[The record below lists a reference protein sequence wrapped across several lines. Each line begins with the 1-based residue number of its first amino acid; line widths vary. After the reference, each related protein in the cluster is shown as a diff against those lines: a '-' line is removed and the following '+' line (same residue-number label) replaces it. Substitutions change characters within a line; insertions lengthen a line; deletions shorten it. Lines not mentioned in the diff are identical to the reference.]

1 MNILFIGSSGALS
14 LSPFYKLLLS
24 EYSVVA
30 VAVYKPIKFQNKI
43 IALENESLALA
54 ASKAEIPV
62 IDLSQSLPEL
72 VEQISGISI
81 DVIIMSCYSRR
92 LPDGIINLAPAGCY
106 NLHPSLLPRYRG
118 PEPIFWQMKYADK
131 TGVSWHKVIY
141 ELDAGDIALQ
151 KEVFLDDGLS
161 YSEISMLLAE
171 TGADLMLKLL
181 SEIASDSQ
189 TLIPQNADDASYYNY
204 PESSDF
210 VIDNRYSAQQIYNF
224 MRATQAFSRP
234 YLFQFD
240 NYRFTLDAA
249 LDYDNNRC
257 LETVEMQGNR
267 LYIPCN
273 EGVLIA
279 TYTDKIPA

>member
-72 VEQISGISI
+72 VAQISGITI

-92 LPDGIINLAPAGCY
+92 LPDVIIDLATRGCY
-106 NLHPSLLPRYRG
+106 NMHPSLLPRYRG
-118 PEPIFWQMKYADK
+118 PEPIFWQMRYADK
-131 TGVSWHKVIY
+131 TGVSWHKVVY
-141 ELDAGDIALQ
+141 EFDAGDIALQ

-161 YSEISMLLAE
+161 YSEISMFLAE
-171 TGADLMLKLL
+171 TGTDLMLKLL

-189 TLIPQNADDASYYNY
+189 TLIPQNADDASYCNY

-210 VIDNRYSAQQIYNF
+210 VIDDRYSAQQIYNF
-224 MRATQAFSRP
+224 MRATQVFSRS

-240 NYRFTLDAA
+240 NYQFHLDAA

-257 LETVEMQGNR
+257 LETAEILGNR

-279 TYTDKIPA
+279 TYTDKIPV

>member
-30 VAVYKPIKFQNKI
+30 VAVYKPIKFHNKI

-62 IDLSQSLPEL
+62 IDLSKSLPEL
-72 VEQISGISI
+72 VAQISGITI

-92 LPDGIINLAPAGCY
+92 LPDVIIDLASRGCY
-106 NLHPSLLPRYRG
+106 NMHPSLLPRYRG
-118 PEPIFWQMKYADK
+118 PEPIFWQMRYADK
-131 TGVSWHKVIY
+131 TGVSWHKVVY
-141 ELDAGDIALQ
+141 EFDAGDIALQ

-161 YSEISMLLAE
+161 HSEISMLLAE

-189 TLIPQNADDASYYNY
+189 TLIPQNTEDACYYDY
-204 PESSDF
+204 PGSSDF
-210 VIDNRYSAQQIYNF
+210 VIDDRYSAQQIYNF
-224 MRATQAFSRP
+224 MRSTQAFSRS

-240 NYRFTLDAA
+240 DYQFTLDEA

-257 LETVEMQGNR
+257 LETVQMQGNR
-267 LYIPCN
+267 LHIPCN
-273 EGVLIA
+273 QGVLIA
-279 TYTDKIPA
+279 TYTDKIPV

>member
-1 MNILFIGSSGALS
+1 MNILFIGSSGVLS

-30 VAVYKPIKFQNKI
+30 VAVYKPIQFQNKI
-43 IALENESLALA
+43 IALVNESLALA
-54 ASKAEIPV
+54 ATKEKIPV

-81 DVIIMSCYSRR
+81 DVIIMSCYSKR
-92 LPDGIINLAPAGCY
+92 LPDVIINLATRGCY
-106 NLHPSLLPRYRG
+106 NMHPSLLPRYRG

-181 SEIASDSQ
+181 SGVASDSQ